1 MLKTS
6 YSVKLYLKCDTNI
19 TFDDATKAGAGT
31 AAYQAVWNGHDVRIV
46 DYSGKD
52 YIIPNDSIC
61 YAEITKSQS
70 TVSVQDDTCPS
81 EDESE

>member
-6 YSVKLYLKCDTNI
+6 YSVKLYLNCSEDI
-19 TFDDATKAGAGT
+19 TFNDATKAGAGE
-31 AAYQAVWNGHDVRIV
+31 AAYQAVWNGREVRIV
-46 DYSGKD
+46 GYSGKD
-52 YIIPNDSIC
+52 YIIPHDSIC

>member
-6 YSVKLYLKCDTNI
+6 YSVKIYLKCDENI
-19 TFDDATKAGAGT
+19 TFDDGTEAGKGT
-31 AAYQAVWNGHDVRIV
+31 AAYNAVWNGHDVRIV

-52 YIIPNDSIC
+52 YYIPYDSIC

-70 TVSVQDDTCPS
+70 TVTVSDDTCPT